1 MVILTRMVESAPGG
15 RLHRDSYCPAPSD
28 VIAQRPAMLLPS
40 AQGTF
45 PGGLRARVSD
55 KIPPNL

>member
-28 VIAQRPAMLLPS
+28 VIAQRP
-40 AQGTF
+40 GYI
-45 PGGLRARVSD
+45 PGRTPG
-55 KIPPNL
+55 